1 MSDPS
6 ASLLVGAV
14 AAVGIL
20 HTMVPD
26 HWMPIA
32 LMARQRG
39 WTRTATARVAFKAG
53 VGHVLSTL
61 AIASIVWLAGVAA
74 AQRFGHWV
82 DSLASAA
89 LVGFGLWI
97 AVSAWREVRGHSGR
111 PHEHGPSAA
120 QRHDDDRDG
129 GGGQRAALLL
139 ILGSSPMIEG
149 IPAFFA
155 ASRYG
160 APLVG
165 LMALVFGATTIAT
178 YVLLSVVSTAGLQ
191 RVRLGAFER
200 YGEVLSGALI
210 ALVGLAFWMI

>member
-1 MSDPS
+1 VSDPS

-39 WTRTATARVAFKAG
+39 WTRSATARVAFKAG

-97 AVSAWREVRGHSGR
+97 AVSAWREVRRHGGQ

-120 QRHDDDRDG
+120 HRHDDDHDG
-129 GGGQRAALLL
+129 GSGHRTALLL

-210 ALVGLAFWMI
+210 ALVGLAFWMT

>member
-1 MSDPS
+1 VSNPS

-39 WTRTATARVAFKAG
+39 WTPSATAGAAFKAG

-61 AIASIVWLAGVAA
+61 AIASIVWLAGLAA

-97 AVSAWREVRGHSGR
+97 AVSAWRELRGQSR
-111 PHEHGPSAA
+111 QPHQPGPSAPH
-120 QRHDDDRDG
+120 RHDDDHDG
-129 GGGQRAALLL
+129 GSGQRTSLLL

-155 ASRYG
+155 AGRYG

-165 LMALVFGATTIAT
+165 LMALVFGAATIAT
-178 YVLLSVVSTAGLQ
+178 YVLLCVVSAAGLR

-200 YGEVLSGALI
+200 YGEVLSGALM
-210 ALVGLAFWMI
+210 ALVGLAFWI